1 MTIDQIVS
9 LCAKEGMGAVAI
21 GAGIWLLWFMIKYTV
36 IRLGEVIDRL
46 ALHVTEFSRTVNK
59 DHEAHTERQ
68 QEILKQHREITDIL
82 RSINN
87 RVK

>member
-1 MTIDQIVS
+1 MNPQEIIR

-36 IRLGEVIDRL
+36 MRLGGEIDKL
-46 ALHVTEFSRTVNK
+46 VVHLTEFTTAVRKEHK
-59 DHEAHTERQ
+59 DTADAQSEIILQHKEIT
-68 QEILKQHREITDIL
+68 EILKG
-82 RSINN
+82 INN